1 MAAPTFLSADP
12 AEAAALPNAPSAP
25 VAEAQ
30 RASAGA
36 WYALAVLVI
45 AMVLGAVDKVI
56 MTLLAEPVR
65 HALTLSDT
73 QLGLLQGAGLAL
85 FTGIATFPLG
95 WLSDRYDRRVVL
107 AACVIVWSVAAGSRG
122 LAQDFGLLFIASI
135 GVGAGEAG
143 LGPITHSM
151 IPDLFPRAQRVLAN
165 AVFALSSIFGAALGA
180 MLGGAISG
188 AMDGARPLLPASL
201 QHLESW
207 RLSFIAIA
215 ACGAPVALLLLTIQ
229 RPVRSSP
236 VTRQAD
242 AQDDSQTVQ
251 GISFGDYL
259 RQHWTVL
266 ARLVVGSGVA
276 SVGLIAVGSWIP
288 ILAARQFGATPAQ
301 VGQGLGLAFIAGTLG
316 GAVVGLGVM
325 RWLGKGMGGAA
336 ALRIIIVGNLCTALL
351 SVLLLFVRSHTDVFA
366 LLALLIMPLIAGTL
380 VLPNILQDVG
390 PAHLR
395 ARVIALLT
403 MASLPFGVMGPLL
416 IGLMSDALKSTPN
429 GLAYAVVGITLV
441 GGAVGALILRA
452 TEPSLLRLMRA
463 QQQAQD

>member
-1 MAAPTFLSADP
+1 MASPTLLSADP
-12 AEAAALPNAPSAP
+12 AEAAALPNAPNAP
-25 VAEAQ
+25 VAEAR

-215 ACGAPVALLLLTIQ
+215 ACGAPVALLLLTIR
-229 RPVRSSP
+229 RPVRTAP
-236 VTRQAD
+236 VARHADPQA
-242 AQDDSQTVQ
+242 VQ

-259 RQHWTVL
+259 RQHWKVL

-276 SVGLIAVGSWIP
+276 GVGLIAVGSWIP

-301 VGQGLGLAFIAGTLG
+301 VGQGLGLAFISGTLG
-316 GAVVGLGVM
+316 GALVGLGVM
-325 RWLGKGMGGAA
+325 RWLGKRMGGAA
-336 ALRIIIVGNLCTALL
+336 ALRIIIAGNLCTAVL

-366 LLALLIMPLIAGTL
+366 LLALLIAPLIAGTL

-403 MASLPFGVMGPLL
+403 MASLPFGVIGPLL

-452 TEPSLLRLMRA
+452 TEPSLLRLMHA

>member
-1 MAAPTFLSADP
+1 MSAPTTLSADP
-12 AEAAALPNAPSAP
+12 AEAAALPDA
-25 VAEAQ
+25 AEATGQ

-45 AMVLGAVDKVI
+45 AMVLGAIDKVI

-95 WLSDRYDRRVVL
+95 WLSDRYDRRIVL
-107 AACVIVWSVAAGSRG
+107 AGCVIVWSVAAGSRG

-165 AVFALSSIFGAALGA
+165 AVFALSTIFGAALGA
-180 MLGGAISG
+180 MLGGAIAG

-215 ACGAPVALLLLTIQ
+215 VCGAPVALLLLTIR
-229 RPVRSSP
+229 RPARALPLVP
-236 VTRQAD
+236 QV
-242 AQDDSQTVQ
+242 DSQQLQ

-259 RQHWTVL
+259 RQHWKVL

-276 SVGLIAVGSWIP
+276 GVGLVAVGSWIP

-316 GAVVGLGVM
+316 GAVVSLGVM
-325 RWLGKGMGGAA
+325 RWLGPRMGGAA
-336 ALRIIIVGNLCTALL
+336 ALRVIIAGNLCTALL
-351 SVLLLFVRSHTDVFA
+351 SVLLLFVRSHTDVFV
-366 LLALLIMPLIAGTL
+366 LLALLILPLIAGTL

-403 MASLPFGVMGPLL
+403 MASLPFGVVGPLL

-452 TEPSLLRLMRA
+452 TEPSLVRLMHL
-463 QQQAQD
+463 QQQQQPQD

>member
-1 MAAPTFLSADP
+1 MAPPTLVSAEP
-12 AEAAALPNAPSAP
+12 AEAAALPDAP

-45 AMVLGAVDKVI
+45 AMVLGAIDKVI

-188 AMDGARPLLPASL
+188 AMDGARPMLPASL

-215 ACGAPVALLLLTIQ
+215 TCGAPVALLLLTIQ
-229 RPVRSSP
+229 RPVRTAP
-236 VTRQAD
+236 VARHADLQA
-242 AQDDSQTVQ
+242 VQ

-259 RQHWTVL
+259 RQHWKVL
-266 ARLVVGSGVA
+266 ARLVVGNGVA

-316 GAVVGLGVM
+316 GAVVGLAVM

-336 ALRIIIVGNLCTALL
+336 ALRIIIAGNLITALL

-366 LLALLIMPLIAGTL
+366 LLALLIAPLIAGTL

-403 MASLPFGVMGPLL
+403 MASLPFGVLGPLL

-452 TEPSLLRLMRA
+452 TEPSLLRLMHT